1 MSRPLQLL
9 SSILCIIVSGC
20 SQNANCRNLTP
31 AQSVSLA
38 IEQKGQ
44 MLERSTQAYRRN
56 FASDVARLAGD
67 STGWV
72 AKVYFEGKDGRTL
85 IAMIDTDCYVSWS
98 ER

>member
-1 MSRPLQLL
+1 MFRPLPLL
-9 SSILCIIVSGC
+9 SFIFCMIVSGC
-20 SQNANCRNLTP
+20 SQNDDCRKLTP

-56 FASDVARLAGD
+56 FASDAAQLAGD

-72 AKVYFEGKDGRTL
+72 TKVYFEGKDGRTL
-85 IAMIDTDCYVSWS
+85 SAMIDSDCYISWS